1 MRQTIPVPIITAI
14 ASPMMMGSSFPPVMT
29 FLRIFDPV
37 GVAPTPH
44 VEPSQELRASRT
56 EHAIV
61 ILLMS
66 FSSCFVDSHSLI
78 DYPFGEIFVV
88 CMKGPSEVVQ
98 RALLERGVS
107 GCEDVEHVVHHGL
120 GQPDVNREVLEKVV
134 APDIIYHV
142 EAIVPDEE
150 LVADGARYS
159 GQSPGCCPGVL
170 RLEDHDHCS
179 SGVRVVPESHDDII
193 QLVYFGA
200 LVENVQ
206 TLRIGVV
213 EATLLTSL
221 AHQLLPQVP
230 ADLPALTRVDSVSVK
245 PVGELCSA
253 ILLDELG
260 LVFEHEIEH
269 LTFAE
274 IRLRD
279 DKAHSDEFLGEPVVP
294 AEFLVLVMV
303 YRDRDAGNLELPIHL
318 PDHFEAV
325 FKYPCHFLFV
335 LRVHNIFYFHRIHRL
350 FLGWNILPS
359 GKSHICFDQHSCLG

>member
-29 FLRIFDPV
+29 FLRIFEDLLCLSFDPV

-66 FSSCFVDSHSLI
+66 FSSCFVDSHNLV
-78 DYPFGEIFVV
+78 DYPFGKIFVV
-88 CMKGPSEVVQ
+88 CMEGPSEVMQ
-98 RALLERGVS
+98 RSLLERGIG

-120 GQPDVNREVLEKVV
+120 RQPDVNCEVLEEVI

-142 EAIVPDEE
+142 ESIVPDEE

-159 GQSPGCCPGVL
+159 GKSPGCCPGVL

-193 QLVYFGA
+193 QLVDLGT
-200 LVENVQ
+200 LVEDVQ

-213 EATLLTSL
+213 EATLLPSL

-230 ADLPALTRVDSVSVK
+230 ADFPALTRVDSVPVK
-245 PVGELCSA
+245 PIGELCSA

-303 YRDRDAGNLELPIHL
+303 DRDRDAGNLELPIHL
-318 PDHFEAV
+318 PDHFETV
-325 FKYPCHFLFV
+325 FKY
-335 LRVHNIFYFHRIHRL
+335 
-350 FLGWNILPS
+350 S
-359 GKSHICFDQHSCLG
+359 THISIWI

>member
-1 MRQTIPVPIITAI
+1 MRQTIPIPIITAI
-14 ASPMMMGSSFPPVMT
+14 ASPMMVGSSLPPVMS
-29 FLRIFDPV
+29 FLRIFEDLLCLFLNPV
-37 GVAPTPH
+37 GVALAPH

-66 FSSCFVDSHSLI
+66 FSFCFVYSHSLI
-78 DYPFGEIFVV
+78 YYPFGEVFVV

-98 RALLERGVS
+98 RSLLERGIG
-107 GCEDVEHVVHHGL
+107 GCEDVEHVVHYGL
-120 GQPDVNREVLEKVV
+120 RQPDVNCEVLEEVI
-134 APDIIYHV
+134 APNVIYHV
-142 EAIVPDEE
+142 EPIVSDEE

-159 GQSPGCCPGVL
+159 GQSPGCCPGVP

-179 SGVRVVPESHDDII
+179 SGVRVVPKSHDDIV
-193 QLVYFGA
+193 QLVDLGS
-200 LVENVQ
+200 LVKNVQ

-213 EATLLTSL
+213 EATLLPSL

-230 ADLPALTRVDSVSVK
+230 ADLPALTRIDPVSVK

-260 LVFEHEIEH
+260 LVFEHEVEH

-279 DKAHSDEFLGEPVVP
+279 DKAHPDEFLGEPVVP

-303 YRDRDAGNLELPIHL
+303 DRDRDAGNLELPIHL
-318 PDHFEAV
+318 PDHFETV
-325 FKYPCHFLFV
+325 FEYSTHV
-335 LRVHNIFYFHRIHRL
+335 SIWI
-350 FLGWNILPS
+350 
-359 GKSHICFDQHSCLG
+359 